1 MFLTISFCYSLI
13 ATFHDCWNDIHSI
26 ILKLRWRGI
35 TLIRRWI
42 ANSRVLKKNGRAT
55 FVRFCT
61 FERRIFRP
69 RKKEKKTWPNRLIS
83 VDRQRLESS
92 LSRFPATYRAPKIW
106 DTRLIEINLVE
117 RDKVERSR
125 IVGRGRRIVI
135 VAPSSLLDESSPR
148 A

>member
-1 MFLTISFCYSLI
+1 MAGQRLS
-13 ATFHDCWNDIHSI
+13 A
-26 ILKLRWRGI
+26 
-35 TLIRRWI
+35 
-42 ANSRVLKKNGRAT
+42 
-55 FVRFCT
+55 FVRLSVEF
-61 FERRIFRP
+61 FARG
-69 RKKEKKTWPNRLIS
+69 KKKKKTWPNRLIS
-83 VDRQRLESS
+83 VDRQRLERS